1 MIASLAQADPDRQ
14 FYALRGTSLLAL
26 SNFMGSRYALRFVDK
41 NAMRAWLIQN
51 QIGWI
56 VVDRSPESM
65 AFGHER
71 MLLSVLA
78 SDSGTFHSV
87 WRDVRADGDLLIF
100 ETPASSILP
109 NPGDKIFGEL
119 MPAGLP

>member
-1 MIASLAQADPDRQ
+1 MRFEEHKPCWQ
-14 FYALRGTSLLAL
+14 L
-26 SNFMGSRYALRFVDK
+26 SNFMGSRYKLRFSDGS
-41 NAMRAWLIQN
+41 AMRAWLIQN

-56 VVDRSPESM
+56 VVDRSPESL
-65 AFGHER
+65 AFSHER

-100 ETPASSILP
+100 ETPASSNSP
-109 NPGDKIFGEL
+109 DPGDKIFGEL
-119 MPAGLP
+119 MPSGMS